1 MSKRVARKADSQS
14 ADNEQLRIELGSK
27 IRKAR
32 EAAELTQA
40 EVAAKASINV
50 SYYAEIER
58 GEVNPSVDKL
68 HSILKVLKVK
78 SFNIL

>member
-1 MSKRVARKADSQS
+1 MSKRVARKDNPQS
-14 ADNEQLRIELGSK
+14 AVNEQLRKELGSK

-32 EAAELTQA
+32 ETAELTQA
-40 EVAAKASINV
+40 EVAAKAGINV

>member
-1 MSKRVARKADSQS
+1 MSKRVAHRADTKN
-14 ADNEQLRIELGSK
+14 ADNEQLRKVLGTK

-32 EAAELTQA
+32 EAAGLTQA
-40 EVAAKASINV
+40 EVAAKAGINV

>member
-1 MSKRVARKADSQS
+1 MTKRVAHKANLQGT
-14 ADNEQLRIELGSK
+14 DNEQLRKELGSK

-40 EVAAKASINV
+40 EVAAKADINV

>member
-14 ADNEQLRIELGSK
+14 ADNEQLRKELGSK

-40 EVAAKASINV
+40 EVATKADINV

>member
-1 MSKRVARKADSQS
+1 MSKQVVRRADSQS
-14 ADNEQLRIELGSK
+14 ADNEQLRKELGSK

-40 EVAAKASINV
+40 EVAAKAGINV